1 MPSTASSMP
10 AAATSSSSDSS
21 SGTQAGLESKL
32 LPSSSSTG
40 SCVGGLRLLL
50 SHAAAQDWA
59 LLAAGSLGAL
69 VNGTAQPLFMLL
81 LALLLDVLGGDRDFL
96 SDEMLR
102 RVTQVRLVA
111 QVRRVTEVRM
121 VTQLGS

>member
-1 MPSTASSMP
+1 MP

-40 SCVGGLRLLL
+40 SRVGGLRLLL
-50 SHAAAQDWA
+50 SHAAAKDWA

-121 VTQLGS
+121 VAQLGS